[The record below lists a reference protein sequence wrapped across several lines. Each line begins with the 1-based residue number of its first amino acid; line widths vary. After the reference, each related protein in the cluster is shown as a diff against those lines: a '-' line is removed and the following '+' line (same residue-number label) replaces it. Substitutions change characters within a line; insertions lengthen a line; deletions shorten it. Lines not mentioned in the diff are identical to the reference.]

1 MKTQKLGHL
10 LLGCCF
16 LLLLLLLL
24 LLGLAGAEQHTFDVT
39 IWPKNPVVVHGGSLW
54 LNCSASCQE
63 TDARGSLETSLIKEK
78 RDNGTGWAAFQLVN
92 ITEWAPTAECS
103 FSCYGKHR
111 SVHANITVYQIPE
124 QVVLD
129 PLPVMEVGKEYNLTC
144 RVFSVA
150 PVQNLTVTLH
160 KGKEELY
167 VKTFED
173 HSDNEASDVVVTH
186 TIAAQQDE
194 HGEEVTCHAALDLR
208 PEGPFLEKAAFI
220 KVLKVFGFPEPSLK
234 IFPSQTLVNDSVT
247 IICNSSDTKPPGI
260 SLQTKIASGRTL
272 VSGNQLSLQSTL
284 TAEKEDNE
292 REFICEAEWG
302 IGGETILKQTSANLT
317 VFYVPEMDESTCPSN
332 HTWVEGT
339 HQTLHCLA
347 EGNPKPTVACSKEGV
362 AHNMEKEE
370 RVNQTQ
376 TGVYNCTATN
386 ELGSIT
392 RTVTIY
398 VEYGPQLSESDC
410 PSNQT
415 WVEGSQLDF
424 ICQAHGI
431 PVPDVSCMKD
441 GKVYNSNKLQNITQ
455 SHAGVYHC
463 NATNA
468 HGSSSKMVTSRVEYG
483 PEMNDLS
490 CPHSWIWTS
499 GTEQMFICS
508 AGGDPE
514 PTIECIKDGVT
525 YSPGHLQSV
534 TRDYAGTYLCT
545 ATNVHGSSTRAVS
558 IQVEYKPEMDE
569 SSCPS
574 NWILVE
580 GALPSFIC
588 KAEGIP
594 PPEVTCTKDGMT
606 YYLSQGQ
613 GIPLYN
619 GTFWCNATNRL
630 GTVAKA
636 VVVTV
641 ETKPKM
647 DESSCPSNQTW
658 LEGALHSLACEANGT
673 PTPLVICAKEGGI
686 EEFYRERN
694 VSRNDSGIYQCKA
707 TNGHGTERWLVNV
720 QVEYRPVISILA
732 VSGTLPI
739 RRGENFT
746 ITCQAD
752 GSPAASYSWKVPQAS
767 NLNYGGNNS
776 TVTVASADG
785 QNSGVYECT
794 ASNKHGQQH
803 SQVEIKVEDHWLY
816 IIAVIAIAAATMLV
830 LGGMAGVIYYLKSTA
845 CKKGEYNVRDAENS
859 TEATCLNRE
868 RTCDGDIYGIQL
880 TRT

>member
-16 LLLLLLLL
+16 LLLL

-111 SVHANITVYQIPE
+111 SVHANITVY
-124 QVVLD
+124 
-129 PLPVMEVGKEYNLTC
+129 
-144 RVFSVA
+144 R
-150 PVQNLTVTLH
+150 
-160 KGKEELY
+160 
-167 VKTFED
+167 
-173 HSDNEASDVVVTH
+173 
-186 TIAAQQDE
+186 
-194 HGEEVTCHAALDLR
+194 
-208 PEGPFLEKAAFI
+208 
-220 KVLKVFGFPEPSLK
+220 FPEPSLK
-234 IFPSQTLVNDSVT
+234 ILPSQTLVNDSVT
-247 IICNSSDTKPPGI
+247 IICNSSDTQPPGI
-260 SLQTKIASGRTL
+260 SLQIKIASGRTL

-284 TAEKEDNE
+284 IAEKEDNE
-292 REFICEAEWG
+292 REFMCEAEWG

-370 RVNQTQ
+370 RVNRTQ

-424 ICQAHGI
+424 ICQAHGV

-455 SHAGVYHC
+455 SHAGVYQC

-499 GTEQMFICS
+499 GTEQMFTCS

-545 ATNVHGSSTRAVS
+545 ATNVHGSRTRAVS

-580 GALPSFIC
+580 GVLPSFTC

-636 VVVTV
+636 VAVTV

-658 LEGALHSLACEANGT
+658 LEGTLHSLACEANGT

-720 QVEYRPVISILA
+720 QVECLLSPFWQSVVPYPSE
-732 VSGTLPI
+732 GEKTLP
-739 RRGENFT
+739 
-746 ITCQAD
+746 
-752 GSPAASYSWKVPQAS
+752 SPARRMGLQLPATPGRC
-767 NLNYGGNNS
+767 LRPPTS
-776 TVTVASADG
+776 TMVAI
-785 QNSGVYECT
+785 T
-794 ASNKHGQQH
+794 AQ
-803 SQVEIKVEDHWLY
+803 
-816 IIAVIAIAAATMLV
+816 
-830 LGGMAGVIYYLKSTA
+830 
-845 CKKGEYNVRDAENS
+845 
-859 TEATCLNRE
+859 
-868 RTCDGDIYGIQL
+868 
-880 TRT
+880 